1 MKFKKNKTTVWEKE
15 EAKATTVRCS
25 YVRQVYLNDRL
36 WDSNFILDLS
46 ET

>member
-15 EAKATTVRCS
+15 EATTVRCS

-36 WDSNFILDLS
+36 LDSNFILDLS